1 MQDTFNSHLIN
12 SLNRVEPA
20 FDELLSPS
28 GLNSIAFKDPYAKL
42 CFATTLVKSM
52 ILNVTSQQQQQQ
64 PPQDKDRDKNKNNN
78 KKIIYIDTDTQF
90 TAYLKAG
97 FILRQEIEDKRQE
110 QWKNSSK
117 VVGNTDEPGMRLI
130 DIYLPS
136 EGRFESMLGKVISSM
151 PEASIVIFDSINS
164 FYNLYPTRIPDS
176 KQSGRQR
183 RTPRQREMEQ
193 SEKGNQ
199 GDGQLSLIG
208 DQLSGT
214 EPTLNDEPQEGHTIS
229 RLNHLLSI
237 YIMLL
242 VKHGVYYNIPVVVT
256 SMVRYRKVAEGL
268 WTRSPACRRLLNQ
281 KSVVRLSVEMSNE
294 QDLSVN
300 VMKHPLIAQETI
312 VFPSAGIYS
321 SFETN
326 QNFNRR
332 GTASA

>member
-1 MQDTFNSHLIN
+1 MQDIFNSDLIN

-20 FDELLSPS
+20 FDDLLSPS

-42 CFATTLVKSM
+42 CFITTLVKSM
-52 ILNVTSQQQQQQ
+52 ILNVTSQQHR
-64 PPQDKDRDKNKNNN
+64 PHQDKDKNKNKN

-110 QWKNSSK
+110 QRKNSSN
-117 VVGNTDEPGMRLI
+117 VVGNTDEPSMRLI

-164 FYNLYPTRIPDS
+164 FYNVYPTRTPES
-176 KQSGRQR
+176 KQSGRPR
-183 RTPRQREMEQ
+183 RTPRQREMEL
-193 SEKGNQ
+193 SEKGNR
-199 GDGQLSLIG
+199 GDGQPSLI
-208 DQLSGT
+208 GT
-214 EPTLNDEPQEGHTIS
+214 EPTLNDEPKEGHTIS

-242 VKHGVYYNIPVVVT
+242 VKHGVYYNIPVIVT

-268 WTRSPACRRLLNQ
+268 WTKSPACRRLLNQ

-321 SFETN
+321 SFETD
-326 QNFNRR
+326 QTYNRR
-332 GTASA
+332 DTASA

>member
-1 MQDTFNSHLIN
+1 MQDIFNSDLIN
-12 SLNRVEPA
+12 SLNRVDPA
-20 FDELLSPS
+20 FEDLLSPS

-42 CFATTLVKSM
+42 CFTTTLVKSM
-52 ILNVTSQQQQQQ
+52 ILNLTSQQQQ
-64 PPQDKDRDKNKNNN
+64 PPQDKDKDNNRN

-90 TAYLKAG
+90 SAYLKAG
-97 FILRQEIEDKRQE
+97 FLLRQEIKDKLQE
-110 QWKNSSK
+110 QLKNSSK
-117 VVGNTDEPGMRLI
+117 VVGNTDELSMRLI

-164 FYNLYPTRIPDS
+164 FYNVYATRIPES
-176 KQSGRQR
+176 KQPGKQR
-183 RTPRQREMEQ
+183 RTPTHRETEQ
-193 SEKGNQ
+193 SEKGNR
-199 GDGQLSLIG
+199 GDGQPSLIG
-208 DQLSGT
+208 NPLSGP
-214 EPTLNDEPQEGHTIS
+214 EPTLDYEPKEGHTIS

-242 VKHGVYYNIPVVVT
+242 VKHGVYYNIPVIVT

-268 WTRSPACRRLLNQ
+268 WTKSPACRRLLNQ

-321 SFETN
+321 SFETD
-326 QNFNRR
+326 QTYNRR
-332 GTASA
+332 DSGNA

>member
-1 MQDTFNSHLIN
+1 MQDIFNSHLIN

-42 CFATTLVKSM
+42 CFTTTLVKSM
-52 ILNVTSQQQQQQ
+52 ILNVTSQQR
-64 PPQDKDRDKNKNNN
+64 PHQDKDKNKNKN

-117 VVGNTDEPGMRLI
+117 VVGNTDEPSMRLI

-164 FYNLYPTRIPDS
+164 FYNLYPTRIPES
-176 KQSGRQR
+176 KQSVRQR
-183 RTPRQREMEQ
+183 RTPGQREL
-193 SEKGNQ
+193 SEKGNR
-199 GDGQLSLIG
+199 GNGQPSLIG
-208 DQLSGT
+208 NLLSGT
-214 EPTLNDEPQEGHTIS
+214 DPTLNHEPKEGHTIS

-242 VKHGVYYNIPVVVT
+242 VKHGVYYNIPVIVT

-268 WTRSPACRRLLNQ
+268 WTKSPACRRLLNQ

-321 SFETN
+321 SFETD
-326 QNFNRR
+326 QTYNRR
-332 GTASA
+332 DTASA

>member
-1 MQDTFNSHLIN
+1 MQDIFNSDLIN

-20 FDELLSPS
+20 FDDVLSPS

-42 CFATTLVKSM
+42 CFITTLVKSM
-52 ILNVTSQQQQQQ
+52 ILNVTSQQHR
-64 PPQDKDRDKNKNNN
+64 PHQDKDKNKNKN

-110 QWKNSSK
+110 QWKNNSK
-117 VVGNTDEPGMRLI
+117 VVGNTDEPSMRLI

-164 FYNLYPTRIPDS
+164 FYNVYPTRIPES
-176 KQSGRQR
+176 KQSGRPR
-183 RTPRQREMEQ
+183 RTPRQREMEL
-193 SEKGNQ
+193 SEKGNR
-199 GDGQLSLIG
+199 GDGQPSLIT
-208 DQLSGT
+208 DRLSGT
-214 EPTLNDEPQEGHTIS
+214 EPTLNDEPKEGHTIS

-242 VKHGVYYNIPVVVT
+242 VKHGVYYNIPVIVT

-268 WTRSPACRRLLNQ
+268 WTKSPACRRLLNQ
-281 KSVVRLSVEMSNE
+281 KSVVRLSVVMSGDK
-294 QDLSVN
+294 DLSVN
-300 VMKHPLIAQETI
+300 IMKHPSIGQQT
-312 VFPSAGIYS
+312 VVYPNAGIPLS
-321 SFETN
+321 PEAN
-326 QNFNRR
+326 Q
-332 GTASA
+332 SKL